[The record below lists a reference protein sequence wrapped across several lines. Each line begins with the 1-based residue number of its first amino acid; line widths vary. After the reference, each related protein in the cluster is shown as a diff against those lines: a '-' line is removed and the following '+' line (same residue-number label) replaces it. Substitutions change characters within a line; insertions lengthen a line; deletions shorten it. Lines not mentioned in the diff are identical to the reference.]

1 MGKMF
6 NLKKIDF
13 KTKQKPS
20 DIIEIAKF
28 YIDHQDEI
36 YEIDE
41 NSIVYDQESHVT
53 KKPVWYISVISLK
66 TKEIWPDA
74 YDTLAVSDDEGRLVY
89 VMNDHGVVVELY

>member
-1 MGKMF
+1 MGKMY
-6 NLKKIDF
+6 NIKKIDF
-13 KTKQKPS
+13 KTKRNPS
-20 DIIEIAKF
+20 DIIEIAKS
-28 YIDHQDEI
+28 YIEHQDEI